1 MAIIQEISE
10 FLQKGRAK
18 NVKAFSEMG
27 VLTEVEAHSRCEIL
41 LEEYSKTINIEM
53 LTALEMAKQEI
64 LPACIKYANK
74 LAKGIVTKESI
85 GIKVPAEKKMVS
97 NLAKETENL
106 LKKIEKLEKVRD
118 KIPQDDALKTAK
130 YYQDEVLLVM
140 AELREVADRLE
151 TMVAKD
157 FWPMPT
163 YTDLL
168 YNV

>member
-1 MAIIQEISE
+1 
-10 FLQKGRAK
+10 
-18 NVKAFSEMG
+18 
-27 VLTEVEAHSRCEIL
+27 
-41 LEEYSKTINIEM
+41 
-53 LTALEMAKQEI
+53 
-64 LPACIKYANK
+64 
-74 LAKGIVTKESI
+74 
-85 GIKVPAEKKMVS
+85 MVS

-130 YYQDEVLLVM
+130 YYQDEVLVVM
-140 AELREVADRLE
+140 AELREVADKLE